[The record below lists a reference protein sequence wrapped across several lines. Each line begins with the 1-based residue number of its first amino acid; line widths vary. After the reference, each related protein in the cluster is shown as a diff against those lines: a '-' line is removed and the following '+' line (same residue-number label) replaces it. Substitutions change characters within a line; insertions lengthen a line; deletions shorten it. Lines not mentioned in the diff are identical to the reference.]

1 MEVLE
6 NRALTDA
13 TVRRGGAIAGL
24 VGPALLVAYFATPAF
39 VGWPFAGAPAGLLVA
54 YANSHALIFY
64 LGGWLQVTGAAA
76 SVVFFLSLVHRSGRR
91 ASMGALLAIVG
102 AAVLLAVV
110 CIEAALLEAVP
121 MAAAAGDRA
130 TVAVAFALSNGAFA
144 RIFGIAPAP
153 LLLGGLGLVLLRSTV
168 LPRFLA
174 WSAIGLALAFV
185 LAAFAAVFG
194 PVGLI
199 VSIVLSVLQA
209 VWTAAAAVAALA
221 RASYSLPGQTLPA
234 QGS

>member
-13 TVRRGGAIAGL
+13 TVRRVGAIAGL

-39 VGWPFAGAPAGLLVA
+39 VGWPFAGAGADVLVA
-54 YANSHALIFY
+54 YANSHSLIFY

-76 SVVFFLSLVHRSGRR
+76 SVVFFLSLVARSGGRG
-91 ASMGALLAIVG
+91 SMGALIAIVG
-102 AAVLLAVV
+102 GAVLLAVV
-110 CIEAALLEAVP
+110 CIEAALLVAVP

-130 TVAVAFALSNGAFA
+130 TVAAAFALSNGAFA

-153 LLLGGLGLVLLRSTV
+153 LLLGGIGLVLLGSTV
-168 LPRFLA
+168 LPRFFA

-209 VWTAAAAVAALA
+209 VWTAAAAVAALV

-234 QGS
+234 HGS